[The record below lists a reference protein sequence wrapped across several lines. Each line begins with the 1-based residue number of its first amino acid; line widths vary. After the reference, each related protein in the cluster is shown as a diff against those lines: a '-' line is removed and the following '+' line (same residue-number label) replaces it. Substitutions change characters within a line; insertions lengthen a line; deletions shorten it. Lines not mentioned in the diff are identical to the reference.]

1 MEEYSVIDI
10 VLAVTFAWALFNGF
24 RKGLII
30 KVASILALIVGV
42 YAGFH
47 FSSFAGEWLSKQFNW
62 SGSTLS
68 IGAFVVTFLGVVIGI
83 HLLARMLE
91 KVVDLT
97 ALSLLNKLGGMVF
110 GMIQA
115 LVLLSVISFTLDN
128 IFGYREWLPE
138 KQVESSMLYPTV
150 ESAMEF
156 IVPEASRD
164 NPWEVIQSRIQE
176 GAERLEEAADEAG
189 ISVKRKD

>member
-10 VLAVTFAWALFNGF
+10 VLAVSFAWALFNGF

-30 KVASILALIVGV
+30 KVASIVALIVGV

-68 IGAFVVTFLGVVIGI
+68 VGAFVLTFLGVVIGI
-83 HLLARMLE
+83 HFMAKLLE

-97 ALSLLNKLGGMVF
+97 ALSMLNKLGGMAF
-110 GMIQA
+110 GMIQV
-115 LVLLSVISFTLDN
+115 LVLLSVLSFTLDSV
-128 IFGYREWLPE
+128 FGYREWLPE
-138 KQVESSMLYPTV
+138 EQVERSLLYPTV

-156 IVPEASRD
+156 IIPEANRD
-164 NPWEVIQSRIQE
+164 NPWEAIQSKIQE
-176 GAERLEEAADEAG
+176 GTERLEEATEG
-189 ISVKRKD
+189 VRIPLKRED